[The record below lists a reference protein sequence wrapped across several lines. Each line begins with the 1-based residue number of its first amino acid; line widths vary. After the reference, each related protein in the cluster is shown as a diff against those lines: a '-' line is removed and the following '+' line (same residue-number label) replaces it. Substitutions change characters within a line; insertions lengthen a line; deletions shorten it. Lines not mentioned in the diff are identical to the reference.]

1 MKKIIALATIILATI
16 ISTRTAEASTTDD
29 EIIIKEAVEQLSV
42 GNEATVYYIGGAYI
56 TPMDIIEYACTH
68 EDDPD
73 NLYDGPVLGLR
84 GSIETENVHGR
95 LNVVIKRGFDI
106 EEAEM
111 LTDHMVDEI
120 SANLNDGAID
130 REKMAA
136 ICDYI
141 SQTYSYDREALE
153 LTEEKD
159 DSSLRE
165 NFVEAY
171 YSDREIM
178 CAEYAT
184 VTYILA
190 KKLGVNC
197 EVIRGTKH
205 AYNIVKFADSDHWI
219 GYDLTGGER
228 YAQIGNEV
236 EMSTPGHNPEGVLE
250 DCKASEDDKELA
262 ETVVLLNNGI
272 SYEMADKRD
281 YLNDLKY
288 YVIKRHYYGDLM
300 SPELLTRIFFG
311 IDIVLYA
318 LLGLVMIRRLWPVRA
333 WTERSKRRSS
343 GRKGKKGGRI

>member
-1 MKKIIALATIILATI
+1 MKKTIALATIVLATM
-16 ISTRTAEASTTDD
+16 ISTRTAEASPTDD

-56 TPMDIIEYACTH
+56 TPMDIVEYACTH

-73 NLYDGPVLGLR
+73 NPYDGPVLGLR
-84 GSIETENVHGR
+84 GNIETENVHGR

-120 SANLNDGAID
+120 SANLNSGATD

-153 LTEEKD
+153 LMEEKD

-171 YSDREIM
+171 YGDREIM

-190 KKLGVNC
+190 QKLGINC

-228 YAQIGNEV
+228 YAQIGNEW
-236 EMSTPGHNPEGVLE
+236 EMSTSGHDPGGVLK
-250 DCKASEDDKELA
+250 DKTASEDDRELA
-262 ETVVLLNNGI
+262 ETAILLNNGI

-281 YLNDLKY
+281 YLSDLKY
-288 YVIKRHYYGDLM
+288 YVIEKHYYKDLM
-300 SPELLTRIFFG
+300 KPEIISGVFFG
-311 IDIVLYA
+311 IDMILYSVLGIVL
-318 LLGLVMIRRLWPVRA
+318 IHRLCPVRA
-333 WTERSKRRSS
+333 WTERKKKRNRS
-343 GRKGKKGGRI
+343 RREWKGGRR